1 MTKLNKNEIYEIV
14 AHLSI
19 VVAIIGAVIVS

>member
-1 MTKLNKNEIYEIV
+1 MTKLTKNDIYEIV

-19 VVAIIGAVIVS
+19 VVALIGAVAVS

>member
-1 MTKLNKNEIYEIV
+1 MTKLTRNDLFEIV

-19 VVAIIGAVIVS
+19 VVALIGAVAIS

>member
-1 MTKLNKNEIYEIV
+1 MTKLTKNEVYEII

-19 VVAIIGAVIVS
+19 VVALVGALAIS

>member
-1 MTKLNKNEIYEIV
+1 MTKLTKNDIYEIV

-19 VVAIIGAVIVS
+19 VVAIIGAVAVS

>member
-1 MTKLNKNEIYEIV
+1 MTKLNKNEIYEII

-19 VVAIIGAVIVS
+19 VVAIIGAVAIS